1 MTRLAARAAFVAV
14 ALGLVI
20 VGAIVVVAFGVG
32 VPAPASPRPATPTA
46 AIATATTAPTPSPSP
61 SPSPSAAPA
70 PSPSPSPLVSVRG
83 NIVVERPSA
92 AARVTSP
99 LTAAG
104 RARVFEA
111 ALVWRLVDVGG
122 RELAKDFT
130 TASMGAPEFGTFS
143 FPIAFRVTAETS
155 AYVEIFTNSP
165 RDGSVDEIVR
175 VSVTLL
181 P

>member
-1 MTRLAARAAFVAV
+1 MTRPLARAAFIVV
-14 ALGLVI
+14 ALGLVV
-20 VGAIVVVAFGVG
+20 VGAIVVVALGVG
-32 VPAPASPRPATPTA
+32 VPAPATARPATPTTA
-46 AIATATTAPTPSPSP
+46 VATATATPTPSPA
-61 SPSPSAAPA
+61 PSASASPA

-83 NIVVERPSA
+83 NLIVEQPSA

-111 ALVWRLVDVGG
+111 ALVWRLVDVNG

-165 RDGSVDEIVR
+165 RDGSVDELVR
-175 VSVTLL
+175 VPVTLL

>member
-1 MTRLAARAAFVAV
+1 MTRLVARAAFVVV
-14 ALGLVI
+14 ALGLVA
-20 VGAIVVVAFGVG
+20 VGAVVVVALGVG
-32 VPAPASPRPATPTA
+32 VPAPGTPRPATPTA
-46 AIATATTAPTPSPSP
+46 AVATTTTAPTPSPSP
-61 SPSPSAAPA
+61 SPSATPA
-70 PSPSPSPLVSVRG
+70 PSPSPSPLVSARG
-83 NIVVERPSA
+83 NIIVAQPRA
-92 AARVTSP
+92 AARVASP